1 LPLTCRN
8 TAVSR
13 AGIDAAA
20 TGDRPRA
27 LRAGVAQAPGERER
41 VAIFEGDF
49 DAGPQPGGGWR
60 LHARLPLA

>member
-1 LPLTCRN
+1 
-8 TAVSR
+8 
-13 AGIDAAA
+13 
-20 TGDRPRA
+20 
-27 LRAGVAQAPGERER
+27 VAQAPGERER